1 MAFSKWT
8 RRITL
13 LLVVLAL
20 ILVGALLVIRRHS
33 RADIAQGQIHPSI
46 TVETS
51 SFLNGDNIPER
62 FTCDGAGLS
71 PEIHW
76 LSPPSGARSLA
87 IVMDDPDAPL
97 GFVHWLVYDIPVD
110 ARDIAE
116 GASSQAGLPHGAVE
130 GINSS
135 DTVGYTGPCP
145 PGAKPHHYVFR
156 LYALDVPLD
165 LPPGRTKEQLAAAVK
180 DHVLAEGQIT
190 GLYGR
195 GSLK

>member
-13 LLVVLAL
+13 CLVILVL
-20 ILVGALLVIRRHS
+20 ILVGAFLLLRRHGH
-33 RADIAQGQIHPSI
+33 ADIAQGQTQRSI
-46 TVETS
+46 AVETA
-51 SFLNGDNIPER
+51 SFPTGNSIPAR

-76 LSPPSGARSLA
+76 PSPPSGTRSLA

-97 GFVHWLVYDIPVD
+97 GFVHWLVYGIPIE
-110 ARDIAE
+110 AREIAE
-116 GASSQAGLPHGAVE
+116 GASSQAGLPHGTAE

-135 DTVGYTGPCP
+135 GSVGYTGPCP

-156 LYALDVPLD
+156 LYALDVPLA
-165 LPPGRTKEQLAAAVK
+165 LPPGLDKEQLAAAVK
-180 DHVLAEGQIT
+180 DHVLAEGQLT
-190 GLYGR
+190 GLYSR
-195 GSLK
+195 AKQ

>member
-1 MAFSKWT
+1 M
-8 RRITL
+8 I
-13 LLVVLAL
+13 
-20 ILVGALLVIRRHS
+20 
-33 RADIAQGQIHPSI
+33 
-46 TVETS
+46 VETS
-51 SFLNGDNIPER
+51 SFSSGDNIPKR

-76 LSPPSGARSLA
+76 PSPPTGTRSLA

-97 GFVHWLVYDIPVD
+97 GFVHWLVYDIPVETR
-110 ARDIAE
+110 AIAE
-116 GASSQAGLPHGAVE
+116 GASSQSGLPHGAVE

-135 DTVGYTGPCP
+135 DTAGYAGPCP
-145 PGAKPHHYVFR
+145 PGTKPHHYVFR

-165 LPPGRTKEQLAAAVK
+165 LPSGRTKDQLAAAVK

-195 GSLK
+195 GSQ

>member
-8 RRITL
+8 RWIGL
-13 LLVVLAL
+13 CLIILVL
-20 ILVGALLVIRRHS
+20 ILAGALLLLRRHGHT
-33 RADIAQGQIHPSI
+33 DIAQGQIHPSI

-51 SFLNGDNIPER
+51 SFSSGGNIPQR
-62 FTCDGAGLS
+62 FTCDGAGSS

-76 LSPPSGARSLA
+76 PSSPSGTRSLA

-97 GFVHWLVYDIPVD
+97 GFVHWLVYDIPVE
-110 ARDIAE
+110 AHAIAE
-116 GASSQAGLPHGAVE
+116 GASLHAGLPRGAVE

-145 PGAKPHHYVFR
+145 PGTNAHHYVFR
-156 LYALDVPLD
+156 IYALDLPLS
-165 LPPGRTKEQLAAAVK
+165 LPPGKTKEQLADAVK

-190 GLYGR
+190 GLYAR
-195 GSLK
+195 GSQ